1 MTYHVNAGITLAMT
15 QTQTAN
21 RSRDSNIP
29 ADLALSYYKT
39 LVENMNEKFVNE
51 RRRG

>member
-15 QTQTAN
+15 QTHTAN

-29 ADLALSYYKT
+29 ADLALLGTTVSDRHWWRT
-39 LVENMNEKFVNE
+39 
-51 RRRG
+51 